1 MNAIPAVNIGIASE
15 REAASI
21 DASKFKT
28 QFSVSQQAPSPSV
41 YWFHC
46 DGMLGFDAF
55 EKYFGDDQAEFS
67 QALADRG
74 FQINRGAML
83 EANHTTKIA
92 VPALFCPNYYDTA
105 MQAVL
110 KDHETARTLAFKSL
124 TNNGLIRAAL
134 KNETRLAFE
143 QKGYRSQTFGSINPI
158 YPPVSDRVY
167 ASQVQKMP
175 LRWKRTAIL
184 NRSTCPSSRRRA
196 GDAADGRFGRHVP
209 ECGDQTGRA
218 RAARLSSEARGASV
232 SAVRG
237 AAAGAFPGEKPRHG
251 VPRGFVCDQRCD
263 G

>member
-67 QALADRG
+67 RRLPTAASRST
-74 FQINRGAML
+74 AAHA

-134 KNETRLAFE
+134 KT
-143 QKGYRSQTFGSINPI
+143 
-158 YPPVSDRVY
+158 
-167 ASQVQKMP
+167 
-175 LRWKRTAIL
+175 
-184 NRSTCPSSRRRA
+184 RRA
-196 GDAADGRFGRHVP
+196 G
-209 ECGDQTGRA
+209 
-218 RAARLSSEARGASV
+218 L
-232 SAVRG
+232 
-237 AAAGAFPGEKPRHG
+237 
-251 VPRGFVCDQRCD
+251 
-263 G
+263 